1 VYKTES
7 SPAAR
12 SSSCQQSVRLNSA
25 RHGSRA
31 VVSNSVFSQANMK
44 PTASKLPKQSF
55 DLVIAADNVG
65 KLGASSSPG
74 SAQFHCD
81 DRTHNRRNC

>member
-1 VYKTES
+1 
-7 SPAAR
+7 
-12 SSSCQQSVRLNSA
+12 
-25 RHGSRA
+25 
-31 VVSNSVFSQANMK
+31 MK